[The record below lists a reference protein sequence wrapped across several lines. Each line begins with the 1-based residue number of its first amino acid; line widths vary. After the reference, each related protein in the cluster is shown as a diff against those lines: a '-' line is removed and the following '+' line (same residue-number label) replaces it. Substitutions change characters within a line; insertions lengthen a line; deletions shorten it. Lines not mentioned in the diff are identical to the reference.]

1 MGRGLVIGSYNSV
14 EILIKR
20 GKAFYS
26 YALEAIDR
34 GDYDLVLFFLEQ
46 AAQLRLKALLLRL
59 LGFAPKEYV
68 LESFWEF

>member
-1 MGRGLVIGSYNSV
+1 LGRGLVIGSYNSV